1 LNINNWLGDIRLDVE
16 RMLQVLTNPNGFFK
30 KKITER
36 IEWKNPLIIMAFMAV
51 VGTITIYTTMMSTL
65 QSFMSMDFLE
75 GAGQII
81 LAIFLIIGSIIG
93 VVFLW
98 ILYTGIFYVISVI
111 FNGEG
116 DFKRLM
122 EFVSYGFI
130 PNIAGSLISAYYTN
144 RVFSNIDFAS
154 VTDPQAIQDMIY
166 ADPSMKI
173 AAALGIIFTLW
184 SANIWIF
191 GLQYARNLSLKNAVI
206 TVGIPIGLSLI
217 YTILTVFF
225 LR

>member
-1 LNINNWLGDIRLDVE
+1 MRLDVE

-30 KKITER
+30 EKITEE

-65 QSFMSMDFLE
+65 QSFIDMDFL
-75 GAGQII
+75 GTVGQVIMVGI
-81 LAIFLIIGSIIG
+81 LAIGSIIG
-93 VVFLW
+93 VIFVW

-130 PNIAGSLISAYYTN
+130 PNIAGSLVSAYYTSK
-144 RVFSNIDFAS
+144 VFSNIDFAS
-154 VTDPQAIQDMIY
+154 VTDPQAMQDMIY

-173 AAALGIIFTLW
+173 ATALGIIFTLW

-191 GLQYARNLSLKNAVI
+191 GLQYARNLSLKNAAI
-206 TVGIPIGLSLI
+206 TVGVPIGLSVL
-217 YTILTVFF
+217 YTILTMLV

>member
-1 LNINNWLGDIRLDVE
+1 MRLDVE

-30 KKITER
+30 EKITEE

-51 VGTITIYTTMMSTL
+51 VGTITIYTTMMSSL
-65 QSFMSMDFLE
+65 QSFIDMDFL
-75 GAGQII
+75 GTVGQVIMVGI
-81 LAIFLIIGSIIG
+81 LAIGSIIG
-93 VVFLW
+93 VIFVW

-130 PNIAGSLISAYYTN
+130 PNIAGSLVSAYYTSK
-144 RVFSNIDFAS
+144 VFSNIDFAS
-154 VTDPQAIQDMIY
+154 VTDPQAMQDMIY

-173 AAALGIIFTLW
+173 ATALGIIFTLW

-191 GLQYARNLSLKNAVI
+191 GLQYARNLSLKNAAI
-206 TVGIPIGLSLI
+206 TVGVPIGLSVL
-217 YTILTVFF
+217 YTILTMLV